1 MNGWKPTQAFQKL
14 PKYFPRLPA
23 GVFLVQPAVLILK
36 IMPLLPD
43 FFTPTADYTPYT
55 LELHDSRV
63 FDAEK
68 AMKKYDRTID
78 WRKIEQGPP
87 LDNEEVERDVIY
99 RNKYDNDAVQRKALY
114 KN

>member
-1 MNGWKPTQAFQKL
+1 
-14 PKYFPRLPA
+14 
-23 GVFLVQPAVLILK
+23 
-36 IMPLLPD
+36 
-43 FFTPTADYTPYT
+43 
-55 LELHDSRV
+55 V

-87 LDNEEVERDVIY
+87 LDNEEVEREVIY

-114 KN
+114 KNK